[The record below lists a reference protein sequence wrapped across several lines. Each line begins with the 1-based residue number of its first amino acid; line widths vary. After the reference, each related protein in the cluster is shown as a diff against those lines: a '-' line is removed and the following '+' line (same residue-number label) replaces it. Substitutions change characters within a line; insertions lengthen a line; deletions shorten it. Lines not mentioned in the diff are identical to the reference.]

1 MRGEEK
7 LPLVILIGGGW
18 KVQMNIIAHLLSS
31 FVFGLKTFLSN
42 FTPAPEFLSD
52 VAAFEAV
59 VIALAV
65 PLSFE
70 IVSRISERYQSE
82 VITKQFIQEWEIKW
96 LPIFL
101 MINIILAVA
110 LRFFVQDNSS
120 SGLWAIYAW
129 IALAG
134 FLFIAVILLKFI
146 RKLKIYMTDTEQ
158 VLDKFYQNAEKL
170 FE

>member
-1 MRGEEK
+1 M
-7 LPLVILIGGGW
+7 PLVILIGGGW

-96 LPIFL
+96 LPRFL

-110 LRFFVQDNSS
+110 LRFFVQDNTS
-120 SGLWAIYAW
+120 SGLWAICAW